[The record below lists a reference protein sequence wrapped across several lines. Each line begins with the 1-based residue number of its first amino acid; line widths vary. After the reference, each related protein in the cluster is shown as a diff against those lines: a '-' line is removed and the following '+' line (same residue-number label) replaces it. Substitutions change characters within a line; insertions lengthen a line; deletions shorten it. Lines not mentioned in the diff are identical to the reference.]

1 MKARNILSKLKSEA
15 GESLGEVLIA
25 LLIAAL
31 ALTMLASVI
40 STASGVINRSKMA
53 VDRYD
58 AATNELNSLS
68 NSEDV
73 FYDSEK
79 TLKIV
84 NKPTNK
90 TVSIKVTDSDSKSDD
105 YTFTVADVKAYSIV
119 ESIASG
125 VKVIAYKK

>member
-1 MKARNILSKLKSEA
+1 MKAKNILSKLKSEA

-40 STASGVINRSKMA
+40 TTASSIINRSKTAM
-53 VDRYD
+53 DRYY
-58 AATNELNSLS
+58 AATNGLNSG
-68 NSEDV
+68 
-73 FYDSEK
+73 EK
-79 TLKIV
+79 VELANGEKIV
-84 NKPTNK
+84 NEESWDDKKITITIKDDDSHYEIKPKFSN
-90 TVSIKVTDSDSKSDD
+90 
-105 YTFTVADVKAYSIV
+105 VKAYSIV

>member
-1 MKARNILSKLKSEA
+1 MIVRNMLSKLKSEA

-40 STASGVINRSKMA
+40 STASNIINRSKTA
-53 VDRYD
+53 VDRYY
-58 AATNELNSLS
+58 AATNELNGL
-68 NSEDV
+68 NSSDDV
-73 FYDSEK
+73 FYDEEK
-79 TLKIV
+79 TVMIV
-84 NKPTNK
+84 NKPINK
-90 TVSIKVTDSDSKSDD
+90 EVSIKVTDADINSED
-105 YTFTVADVKAYSIV
+105 YTFKAQVRAYSIV